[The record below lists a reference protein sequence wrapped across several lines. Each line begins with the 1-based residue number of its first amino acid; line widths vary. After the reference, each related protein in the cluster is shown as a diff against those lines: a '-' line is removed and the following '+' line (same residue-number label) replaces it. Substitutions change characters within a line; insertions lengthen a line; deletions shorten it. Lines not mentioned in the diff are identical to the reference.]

1 LYQQKQTEI
10 MKTQNTRIERIK
22 NQAISNIE
30 FLQSEKGWSEFKNI
44 MSMAALEMTK
54 KQRKQFFELM
64 KDENEKKNFLIYL
77 FATTSIEAAM
87 LQQQ

>member
-1 LYQQKQTEI
+1 
-10 MKTQNTRIERIK
+10 MKNQNTRIERIK

>member
-1 LYQQKQTEI
+1 